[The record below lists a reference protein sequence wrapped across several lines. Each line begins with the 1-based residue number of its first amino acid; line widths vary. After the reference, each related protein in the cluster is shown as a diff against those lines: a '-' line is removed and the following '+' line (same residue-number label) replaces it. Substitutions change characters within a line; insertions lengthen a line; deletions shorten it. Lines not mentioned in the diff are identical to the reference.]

1 MGYYEDMESNAVN
14 QPLLSAEPAHMSFL
28 CEQLGLGIPAGV
40 PERVFGGFHH
50 RMWRLETDCG
60 LYAVKQLGPDTDAT
74 DQGTADHYNV
84 TESVAEAFAHRGIS
98 AIHALRRKAEF
109 LHTVAGEGYLVYP
122 WTDAIA
128 IDSKNLSVAHAL
140 KIAAL
145 MAKMHRADIR
155 VSGLKETP
163 LASHAEDKILLLV
176 DRAIACHARD
186 YQHLEE
192 HLPGLLAIAARQEEA
207 RQILARHK
215 VICHGDLD
223 QKNVLWSAT
232 GEPIL
237 IDWESARRLNATHET
252 VLVGLEWSG
261 ITSAFE
267 SALFEKFIAAYQQAE
282 GVINSDLLPAAFD
295 RISGNWLDW
304 LMFNVGRT
312 IDLADPEQR
321 DLGAGQ
327 VDLALATLL
336 RLEKFSSRLISR
348 VRENLL
354 TACAG
359 KRCSI

>member
-1 MGYYEDMESNAVN
+1 MNHS
-14 QPLLSAEPAHMSFL
+14 LLSEKPEHMRFL
-28 CEQLGLGIPAGV
+28 CEQLGLGIPAEV

-74 DQGTADHYNV
+74 DPDTVDHYNA
-84 TESVAEAFAHRGIS
+84 TESVAEAFTHHGIS
-98 AIHALRRKAEF
+98 AIHALRREADY
-109 LHTVAGEGYLVYP
+109 LQIVAGAGYLVYP
-122 WTDAIA
+122 WTDAVA
-128 IDSKNLSVAHAL
+128 IDAKNLSQHHAQ

-145 MAKMHRADIR
+145 MAKMHRADIQ
-155 VSGLKETP
+155 VSGLKDSP
-163 LASHAEDKILLLV
+163 LAAHAEDNILLLV
-176 DRAIACHARD
+176 DRAIARHARD
-186 YQHLEE
+186 YKHLEE
-192 HLPGLLAIAARQEEA
+192 HLPGLIAIASRQEEA
-207 RQILARHK
+207 VQTLARHR

-252 VLVGLEWSG
+252 VLVALEWSG

-267 SALFEKFIAAYQQAE
+267 FALFEKFIAAYQAAG
-282 GVINSDLLPAAFD
+282 GVIDSDLLPAAFD
-295 RISGNWLDW
+295 RVSGNWLDW

-321 DLGAGQ
+321 SVGAAQ

-336 RLEKFSSRLISR
+336 RLEKFSSRLVCR
-348 VRENLL
+348 AREYLL
-354 TACAG
+354 EA
-359 KRCSI
+359 S

>member
-1 MGYYEDMESNAVN
+1 MN
-14 QPLLSAEPAHMSFL
+14 QSLLSEKPEHMSFL

-40 PERVFGGFHH
+40 PERVLGGFHH
-50 RMWRLETDCG
+50 KMWRLKTDRG

-74 DQGTADHYNV
+74 DPGTVDHYNV
-84 TESVAEAFAHRGIS
+84 TESIAEAFAHRDIS
-98 AIHALRRKAEF
+98 AIHALRRKADY
-109 LHTVAGEGYLVYP
+109 LQIVAGAGYLVYP
-122 WTDAIA
+122 WTDAVA
-128 IDSKNLSVAHAL
+128 IDSKNLSGPHAL

-145 MAKMHRADIR
+145 MAKMHRADIQ
-155 VSGLKETP
+155 VSGLKDTP

-192 HLPGLLAIAARQEEA
+192 HLPGLLAIASRQEEA
-207 RQILARHK
+207 RHILARHR

-252 VLVGLEWSG
+252 VLVALEWSG

-267 SALFEKFIAAYQQAE
+267 FALFEKFIAAYQEAG
-282 GVINSDLLPAAFD
+282 GVINPDLLPAAFD

-321 DLGAGQ
+321 AVGAAQ

-336 RLEKFSSRLISR
+336 RLEKFSTRLVSR
-348 VRENLL
+348 VREYLL
-354 TACAG
+354 QAC
-359 KRCSI
+359 